1 MLKPVDMS
9 SDPSL
14 SAGAVGRTS
23 SGRRGKKQLTADVL
37 QKINERR
44 DALEKSG
51 KPTSM
56 TAEEVAKANGP
67 KRSLIILNECIFD
80 VTAFLPSHP
89 GGDAALRSSCGRD
102 STEIFHQVHP
112 ESAFAALP
120 DLYVGDLRNRDGT
133 TAKGRAAS
141 RWQTAEAKTVHHG
154 DRLADLFKVHMIHH
168 ILRRALPGCFLQY
181 VCQCGIVD

>member
-44 DALEKSG
+44 DALEKGG
-51 KPTSM
+51 KSTTM

-67 KRSLIILNECIFD
+67 KRSLIILNGCIFD
-80 VTAFLPSHP
+80 VTAFLPTHP
-89 GGDAALRSSCGRD
+89 GGDAAVRSNCGRD

-112 ESAFAALP
+112 ESAFAALQN
-120 DLYVGDLRNRDGT
+120 LYVGDLRNRDGT
-133 TAKGRAAS
+133 TAKGLAAS
-141 RWQTAEAKTVHHG
+141 RWQTAEAKTVHQG
-154 DRLADLFKVHMIHH
+154 NRLADLFEVHMIQH
-168 ILRRALPGCFLQY
+168 ILKRALPGDFLQY
-181 VCQCGIVD
+181 ACQYGIVH